1 MTMHLSLLLPHLYR
15 WRRWLIVFAVML
27 IIRAALPA
35 IARRVVMSQA
45 SQALHAQVEVGD
57 VDLALLRGG
66 IALKD
71 VTVRAAPSDGSPVD
85 PLNAAA
91 PPLIAW
97 KRFAIEVQW
106 LPLFRKT
113 IRLREVVL
121 DSPRVALDRLADG
134 QINLLELVPA
144 SSTAAPTPESI
155 PQSAAPTAVP
165 AAAESGWVFGVDRF
179 ILRNGGVRFRDLVIK
194 DSEPIDTSIDAVEVT
209 DVALNP
215 GLYGE
220 PSHVHLALALD
231 QGSLTVD
238 AHLTLRDAGFKF
250 DTDVEAKNLPI
261 QRARLYIPNVG
272 WNALQGALDATLA
285 YRFDTGTQNELRG
298 AVTLRDVS
306 VRVPNF
312 DEPALGWQSLT
323 VKVDPVDLTSHHV
336 VISAVDLVGLD
347 LPVRSQGGDPL
358 PLLAGAPPAAP
369 PTAAPPSAP
378 ADSPSANAPE
388 IPWHWAVT
396 ALHVTESHVHVVSAA
411 APLDVGVGV
420 SLSDLADDA
429 ARSAQVQLALSVG
442 TGTLNV
448 DGAARM
454 APPGFAGT
462 IRITDLSLPE
472 MIATAGALPHDLLQS
487 ARFAADVT
495 IEAGMAVE
503 NGSPLAARDL
513 RVRGKLSLADLG
525 ATTPDPQR
533 VTVGVSLINLT
544 ISELLGP
551 ALLPAGSTDDAATTA
566 GPLRASGELS
576 ISDLK
581 VAGADSQGFTMTLHS
596 LDLALTE
603 LLAPITQPVDLRT
616 RGRLTLSDLRLVGAD
631 PKTFNVAIRS
641 LDLPI
646 TELIVPATE
655 QSAPAR
661 PLRVALGDF
670 LLTDPT
676 VQLTLTPE
684 GLVLPKFSGDAAA
697 PATPPTP
704 PDSSTPSRPVDVT
717 LASFRLANGRIA
729 VSDHAVKPFFTGGV
743 GPLNVAARE
752 LRWPDPTVSDLRIDA
767 TSATEGKLSV
777 FGALTRDGTGWIEV
791 NADHFALL
799 PFNPYA
805 AHYSSYSI
813 GDGAL
818 SLTSKVSAGN
828 GRYDADNWLTLHSL
842 DVQGASGDSLFQQ
855 QFGIPLSFALALMRD
870 PQGDIALGIPITAD
884 AEGMQVGL
892 GTIVRGALQSA
903 IVGALTSPLK
913 LVGGVFSDGKVATSA
928 PPAIAFRA
936 GRSELANEGEEQ
948 LTRLA
953 GFVAGRPAIGVTLET
968 AVTASDVRWLR
979 EQALRAEWGKQGLL
993 SKLRGLPQRG
1003 TREIIQRALD
1013 ARANDEP
1020 GELSPE
1026 DAATLDRW
1034 LAERPALAPEE
1045 LRALAEGRLAS
1056 VEQVLREQHGI
1067 DAQRIARREPAA
1079 DILDAAPAVT
1089 VQIGTA
1095 GGS

>member
-1 MTMHLSLLLPHLYR
+1 MSPSLLLPHLYR
-15 WRRWLIVFAVML
+15 WRRWLTVLAVVF
-27 IIRAALPA
+27 IIRIALPA
-35 IARRVVMSQA
+35 IVRRVAMSQA
-45 SQALHAQVEVGD
+45 SQALHAQVEIGD

-71 VTVRAAPSDGSPVD
+71 VTVRAALPNGSPEDV
-85 PLNAAA
+85 PNTA

-97 KRFAIEVQW
+97 KRFAIEVRW

-113 IRLREVVL
+113 IQLREVVL
-121 DSPRVALDRLADG
+121 ESPRVALDRLADG
-134 QINLLELVPA
+134 GINLLALVPA
-144 SSTAAPTPESI
+144 SSTPAPTPENT
-155 PQSAAPTAVP
+155 PESATPTAAP
-165 AAAESGWVFGVDRF
+165 AAAASGWGFGLDRF
-179 ILRNGGVRFRDLVIK
+179 VLRDGGVRFRDLKIK
-194 DSEPIDTSIDAVEVT
+194 DSEPIDSSIDAVEVT
-209 DVALNP
+209 GIAVSP
-215 GLYGE
+215 GFYGE
-220 PSHVHLALALD
+220 PAHLHLALALE
-231 QGSLTVD
+231 QGSLTID
-238 AHLTLRDAGFKF
+238 AHLTLSEAGVKF
-250 DTDVEAKNLPI
+250 DTEVEAKNLPI

-312 DEPALGWQSLT
+312 DEPALAWQTLT
-323 VKVDPVDLTSHHV
+323 VKVDPVDLSNHRV
-336 VISAVDLVGLD
+336 VVGAVDLVGLE
-347 LPVRSQGGDPL
+347 LPVRAQGSDSL
-358 PLLAGAPPAAP
+358 PLLAGGPHAAP
-369 PTAAPPSAP
+369 SNTAAPPPPPP
-378 ADSPSANAPE
+378 ADAPE
-388 IPWHWAVT
+388 APWHWTVT
-396 ALHVTESHVHVVSAA
+396 ALHLSDSHVHVLGAA

-420 SLSDLADDA
+420 SASDLADDA
-429 ARSAQVQLALSVG
+429 ERPAQVQLALSVG
-442 TGTLNV
+442 TGSLNV
-448 DGAARM
+448 DGAARI
-454 APPGFAGT
+454 APLGFAGT
-462 IRITDLSLPE
+462 VRITDLSLPE
-472 MIATAGALPHDLLQS
+472 LIATTGALPPDQLQS
-487 ARFAADVT
+487 ARLAADVT
-495 IEAGMAVE
+495 VEAGIAAA

-533 VTVGVSLINLT
+533 VTVGIHSIDLAITEVLAA
-544 ISELLGP
+544 
-551 ALLPAGSTDDAATTA
+551 ALLPAASTDDANTIA
-566 GPLRASGELS
+566 GPLHAGGQLTVSDVKIASVG
-576 ISDLK
+576 
-581 VAGADSQGFTMTLHS
+581 SQAFTLTLHS
-596 LDLALTE
+596 LELALAE
-603 LLAPITQPVDLRT
+603 LVAPIAQPADLRT

-631 PKTFNVAIRS
+631 PKTFNVATRS

-655 QSAPAR
+655 QNVPAR
-661 PLRVALGDF
+661 PLRVALGD
-670 LLTDPT
+670 LRLTDPT
-676 VQLTLTPE
+676 VQLTRVPE

-704 PDSSTPSRPVDVT
+704 PESATPPRPFEVT

-729 VSDHAVKPFFTGGV
+729 VDDRAVKPFFNGGLA
-743 GPLNVAARE
+743 PLNISARD

-767 TSATEGKLSV
+767 TSATEGKLSI
-777 FGALTRDGTGWIEV
+777 FGALARDGAGWIEV
-791 NADHFALL
+791 NADHLLLL

-813 GDGAL
+813 GDGAV
-818 SLTSKVSAGN
+818 SLTSKVSVGN
-828 GRYDADNWLTLHSL
+828 GRYDADNWLTLHGL

-870 PQGDIALGIPITAD
+870 PQGDIALGIPVTAD

-892 GTIVRGALQSA
+892 GTVVRSALQSA

-928 PPAIAFRA
+928 PPTIAFRP
-936 GRSELANEGEEQ
+936 GRSALASEGEEQ

-968 AVTASDVRWLR
+968 AVTTADVRWLR

-1003 TREIIQRALD
+1003 TREIIQHALD

-1020 GELSPE
+1020 GELSPD
-1026 DAATLDRW
+1026 DAATLDSW
-1034 LAERPALAPEE
+1034 LAERPAIAPEE
-1045 LRALAEGRLAS
+1045 LRALANGRLAY
-1056 VEQVLREQHGI
+1056 VEQALRELHGI
-1067 DAQRIARREPAA
+1067 DAQRITRHEPAA
-1079 DILDAAPAVT
+1079 DILDATPSVT

-1095 GGS
+1095 GS